1 MGTRLP
7 FVILLADG
15 TRAMRG
21 QCEVIES
28 YANPGNV
35 YRRPGVKLA
44 LTELDEDSEAMLGRL
59 QEARAIRDARTGTHS
74 VSAAAVEVPAES
86 RAALTPTASAGPH
99 HGAVP
104 PPAPPP
110 PRPPA
115 PPRPLAASKVPGLPP
130 LPRLQGDRPGD
141 GAVHAAGDAAGSQP
155 RAKRPSEHIELPPRP
170 SAVAI
175 PPPPTDAADEGWDES
190 RPNRAPTAPPHR
202 APTAPP
208 TPPPPPRAATTPPA
222 DVTAGA
228 TGATS
233 ATSATSDAADE
244 DSTPAMIL
252 AVAPDHAAAA
262 VVAAAGDTMDA
273 VPVVELINR
282 ANSGRRETGRDHLR
296 AAAAPEAGS
305 GRVER
310 ASSRHSSAMR
320 ATPGDVYAAEE
331 RTPGSSFILPAN
343 PLSNLTDESLQGFI
357 DCTIYEDNSQA
368 VSDPA
373 ISGSALGMVEEPDSN
388 PDFRPQVPLDEP
400 IAPPV
405 VTATPVRRT
414 ASMAAIVEPARATAV
429 ERGTSSGVLD
439 LPRPASQPLSSV
451 DDDDDD
457 DDDLL
462 PPAVAAAPVIAPP
475 AAAARTRTSRPT
487 PPPPLPPPPRSA
499 SSSGSSAPDW
509 MAPAAS
515 GARPR
520 VGTKPPPKPSS
531 GRWIVPVL
539 FLAVVVGIAALY
551 LRQRDRAGGTP
562 RGGSG
567 AVVARDASVGARDA
581 SGGTAPLGAPDA
593 GVAGSTVDG
602 GAATTVDAGA
612 RPAIDAGALASGTC
626 HLKVSTT
633 PAGAAITLGRRS
645 LGPAPVDVDV
655 DCGSATLTARMA
667 KYQPLTRSVAFA
679 AGAVTELRLKLAR
692 PNHNVTVVST
702 PRGATVTVDGRRAGT
717 TPLSLEVSG
726 FTRHSLTIELK
737 GYQPYRTSV
746 TTDDPEQ
753 TVAVPL
759 VKLPE

>member
-59 QEARAIRDARTGTHS
+59 QEARAVRDARTGTHA

-86 RAALTPTASAGPH
+86 RAGLTPAPTAGPH

-115 PPRPLAASKVPGLPP
+115 PPRPLAASKMPGLPP
-130 LPRLQGDRPGD
+130 LPRLGDRPGD
-141 GAVHAAGDAAGSQP
+141 GVVHGAGDPAGSPP
-155 RAKRPSEHIELPPRP
+155 RPKRPSEHIELPPRP

-208 TPPPPPRAATTPPA
+208 PPPRAATAPPA
-222 DVTAGA
+222 DVA
-228 TGATS
+228 TTDS
-233 ATSATSDAADE
+233 ADE

-296 AAAAPEAGS
+296 AAAAPDAGS

-388 PDFRPQVPLDEP
+388 PDFRPQVPQDEP

-414 ASMAAIVEPARATAV
+414 ASMAAIVEPAR
-429 ERGTSSGVLD
+429 GTTSGVLD

-457 DDDLL
+457 DDLL
-462 PPAVAAAPVIAPP
+462 PPAVAPVISPP
-475 AAAARTRTSRPT
+475 VAAARTRTSRPT

-499 SSSGSSAPDW
+499 RPSGSSAPDW
-509 MAPAAS
+509 MAPVAS

-531 GRWIVPVL
+531 ARWLVPVL
-539 FLAVVVGIAALY
+539 LLAAVVGIAALY

-562 RGGSG
+562 RGGAG
-567 AVVARDASVGARDA
+567 AVVARDASVGAIDA
-581 SGGTAPLGAPDA
+581 AGAVAPVGAPDG
-593 GVAGSTVDG
+593 GVAGPAVDG

-612 RPAIDAGALASGTC
+612 RAAIDAGALASGTC
-626 HLKVSTT
+626 HLKVTTT
-633 PAGAAITLGRRS
+633 PAGAAITLGRRN
-645 LGPAPVDVDV
+645 LGSAPVDVDV
-655 DCGSATLTARMA
+655 DCGPATLTARLPR
-667 KYQPLTRSVAFA
+667 YVTLTRSVAIA

-692 PNHNVTVVST
+692 PSHNVTVVST

-737 GYQPYRTSV
+737 GYQTYRTSV